1 MKSIIFSIC
10 SVLALSSFAQGKI
23 SLYGLAKLNEINTEI
38 KAKGTN
44 AGPSYIEAI
53 VTMNDGWSESTLTNY
68 GAELDTEIS
77 ENVII
82 AKIPVSQVEI
92 FAEDEDVYYVEFG
105 KEYHA
110 TLDFARPST
119 NVTNIHNGFEYNNV
133 TMSFTGKGVVTGLMD
148 TGIDPNHINFT
159 DASGET
165 RVKLANDFNK
175 NISYSTPTTIRRFTT
190 DNESDFHGTHVAGIM
205 AGSYNGTG
213 EYAYIPTAGG
223 SVVQTSKGGNIP
235 YYGVATDADIVMSG
249 GSLTDDN
256 ILKGVKAV
264 VDYAKKTGQPAVVN
278 LSLGSNN
285 GPHDGSESLERS
297 LALYG
302 NDVIICISSGNE
314 GDKNMAVS
322 KTFSDGDTELKTF
335 IQNNTSSGIDIWTN
349 GPEPVTVSVAIYAVS
364 TGKLTTVAT
373 VNAAGQS
380 KKSDAS
386 FTSVV
391 SSSITLTSEV
401 NKLNNRYH
409 VNVSGSFSSR
419 TTANNVALIIEG
431 KSGQIVNVYG
441 YGANYTS
448 FTSNKVPGFTD
459 GTTDGTINGMAC
471 ADNVI
476 AVGSYTSRKT
486 FPCFDGRYAYD
497 ATFVVNEVSPFSS
510 YGTSYQGVMLPT
522 VTAPGAAIVSSMN
535 RYYTNNLS
543 SARVGEETAA
553 KVVPSTGMVNYWGA
567 TQGTSMS
574 SPFVAG
580 TIALWLEADPTLTFK
595 EVDAILRKTAVQ
607 PSTTSTQKRKQ
618 WGGGKLD
625 ALAGIKEVLDRKNAG
640 LQGVLVDVENEL
652 IVESLGGKS
661 FNITVSSAADITAT
675 LYNMQGVAVTTVHA
689 GDNSVVLDA
698 SNLRSGQYILSVST
712 PNTHPVSRKLIL

>member
-10 SVLALSSFAQGKI
+10 SVIALSSFAQGKI

-119 NVTNIHNGFEYNNV
+119 NVTNIHNGFEYNSV

-159 DASGET
+159 DASGNT
-165 RVKLANDFNK
+165 RVKQVVVNGVK
-175 NISYSTPTTIRRFTT
+175 QSRVESYTT
-190 DNESDFHGTHVAGIM
+190 DTKNDYHGTHVAGIM
-205 AGSYNGTG
+205 AGSYNGEG
-213 EYAYIPTAGG
+213 KYAYITTATGRFA
-223 SVVQTSKGGNIP
+223 QTTNGNIP
-235 YYGVATDADIVMSG
+235 YYGVATGSDIAMSAG
-249 GSLTDDN
+249 TLTESN
-256 ILKGVKAV
+256 ILKGVKAI
-264 VDYAKKTGQPAVVN
+264 VDYAKETGQPAVVN

-285 GPHDGSESLERS
+285 GPHDGSESLERN
-297 LALYG
+297 LASYG

-314 GDKNMAVS
+314 GDYNMAIS
-322 KTFSDGDTELKTF
+322 KKFTDGDTELKTF
-335 IQNNTSSGIDIWTN
+335 VQDNMSSGIDIWTN
-349 GPEPVTVSVAIYAVS
+349 GSDPVTVTAALYAVS
-364 TGKLTTVAT
+364 TGKLTDVAK
-373 VNAAGQS
+373 VSAASQS
-380 KKSDAS
+380 QVAGSA
-386 FTSVV
+386 FTTAMNGSLVL
-391 SSSITLTSEV
+391 SSEV
-401 NKLNNRYH
+401 NRINNRYH
-409 VNVSGSFSSR
+409 VSASGTFTKKNS
-419 TTANNVALIIEG
+419 AYNLAIIIEG
-431 KSGQIVNVYG
+431 KPGQEVYVYG
-441 YGANYTS
+441 YGDYNTS
-448 FTSNKVPGFTD
+448 FTSNRISGYTD
-459 GTTDGTINGMAC
+459 GTADGTINGMAC

-476 AVGSYTSRKT
+476 AVGSYTTRSSV
-486 FPCFDGRYAYD
+486 PSYAGAGSYGSGY
-497 ATFVVNEVSPFSS
+497 AVNDVTPFSS
-510 YGTSYQGVMLPT
+510 YGTSYQGVVLPT
-522 VTAPGAAIVSSMN
+522 ITAPGCGIVSSMN
-535 RYYTNNLS
+535 HYYTDALSTANLNGS
-543 SARVGEETAA
+543 VAA
-553 KVVPSTGMVNYWGA
+553 EVKTTKATYYWGNA
-567 TQGTSMS
+567 QGTSMS